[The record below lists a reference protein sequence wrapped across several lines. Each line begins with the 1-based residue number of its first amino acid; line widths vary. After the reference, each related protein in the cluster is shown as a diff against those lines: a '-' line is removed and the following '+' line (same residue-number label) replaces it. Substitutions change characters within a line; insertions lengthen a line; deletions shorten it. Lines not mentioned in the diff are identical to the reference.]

1 MTERKETVVVTGAS
15 AGLGRAIA
23 IEFAKH
29 RAQVGLLAR
38 GEQGLEGA
46 AAEVRAS
53 GGSPL
58 ILPVDVADADAV
70 ENAAA
75 TVENQ
80 LGPIDVWVNNAMVS
94 VFSPVKEMKAE
105 EYKRVTE
112 VTYLGVVNGSL
123 AALRRML
130 PRNRGKIVQVGS
142 ALAYRSIPLQSAY
155 CAAKHAIVGF
165 TDALRCEL
173 IHDHTS
179 VSVSVVHMPALNTP
193 QFGWVKSRLRN
204 KAQPVPPIF
213 EPEVGARAVFWA
225 AHHDRGEVYVGGST
239 VKAIV
244 GNKIAPRL
252 LDHYLGHTGYESQQ
266 TDRPEDP
273 ERPDNLWEP
282 LDQDRD
288 AGTHGSFDTCSQ
300 SHSFELWADLRRAKI
315 VAGIGLS
322 TLALGLL
329 LRSFRK
335 SSDPGMRPPRLPI
348 DGCFRRKEPMAP
360 ARKRR
365 THRQLQS
372 GVWLS

>member
-1 MTERKETVVVTGAS
+1 MNERKETVVVTGAS

-23 IEFAKH
+23 VEFAKH
-29 RAQVGLLAR
+29 GAQVGLLAR
-38 GEQGLEGA
+38 GKEGLEGA

-70 ENAAA
+70 EDAAA
-75 TVENQ
+75 SMEEK

-105 EYKRVTE
+105 EYKRVTG

-173 IHDHTS
+173 IHDGS
-179 VSVSVVHMPALNTP
+179 NVSVSVVHMPALNTP

-239 VKAIV
+239 VKAII
-244 GNKIAPRL
+244 GNKVAPRL
-252 LDHYLGHTGYESQQ
+252 LDHYLGHTGYASQQ
-266 TDRPEDP
+266 TSHPEDP
-273 ERPDNLWEP
+273 ARPDNLWEP

-288 AGTHGSFDTCSQ
+288 VGTHGSFDTRSQ
-300 SHSFELWADLRRAKI
+300 SHSLELWADLRRAKI
-315 VAGIGLS
+315 VAGLGLS
-322 TLALGLL
+322 TLAVGLL

-335 SSDPGMRPPRLPI
+335 PS
-348 DGCFRRKEPMAP
+348 
-360 ARKRR
+360 
-365 THRQLQS
+365 THKMSVSQAAN
-372 GVWLS
+372 